1 MTELLEQ
8 NIREL
13 YIKLEN
19 SRAYIAQAEKQYK
32 NALAKLEKQKQAV
45 ETARLD
51 IDRVKIRIA
60 QRLVQLQKYKEALK
74 RKQDLAISEN
84 PTSLRVQ
91 DAI

>member
-1 MTELLEQ
+1 MTEILEQ

-13 YIKLEN
+13 GIKLEN

-51 IDRVKIRIA
+51 IDRVKIRVA
-60 QRLVQLQKYKEALK
+60 HRFVQLQKYKEALK
-74 RKQDLAISEN
+74 RKHDLEISEN
-84 PTSLRVQ
+84 PTSLGVK